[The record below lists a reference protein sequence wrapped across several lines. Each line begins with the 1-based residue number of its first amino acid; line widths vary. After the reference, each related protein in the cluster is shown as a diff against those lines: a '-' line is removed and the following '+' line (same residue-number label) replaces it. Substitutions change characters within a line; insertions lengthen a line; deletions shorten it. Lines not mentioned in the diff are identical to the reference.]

1 MIKKLFL
8 ISAALS
14 FHTLAIELP
23 SIPFPSPGSDEIV
36 FVVLSIKFEVQR
48 SAIISNKT
56 FLRCFKA

>member
-1 MIKKLFL
+1 MIKKLIL

-36 FVVLSIKFEVQR
+36 FVVRNTTSEVE
-48 SAIISNKT
+48 
-56 FLRCFKA
+56 

>member
-14 FHTLAIELP
+14 FHAYAIELP

-36 FVVLSIKFEVQR
+36 FVVRNGVV
-48 SAIISNKT
+48 A
-56 FLRCFKA
+56 